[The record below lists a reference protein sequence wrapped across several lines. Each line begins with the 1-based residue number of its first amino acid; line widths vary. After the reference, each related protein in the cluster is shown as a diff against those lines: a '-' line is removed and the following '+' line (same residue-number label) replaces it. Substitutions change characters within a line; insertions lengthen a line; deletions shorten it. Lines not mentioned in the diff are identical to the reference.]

1 MVIGT
6 IVRLVA
12 AAASVA
18 ATAPSVAATAPNGR
32 GCQSA
37 AARSLAYCDEALGL
51 DARLR
56 DLSGRL
62 TVDELASRLQSGS
75 VSAAIDQIG
84 LPAQNYRIEAVHGLE
99 AYCIDDGDGRVECP
113 TYFPA
118 PQGVAA
124 TFNRSVFAD
133 MGRVVAREA
142 RLWTNRNGL
151 AKGRKPVGP
160 SVRCPMVNLMW
171 VRQRRIS
178 TNEARGM
185 RFVGATRAGAGATRP
200 RPRTPT

>member
-1 MVIGT
+1 MN
-6 IVRLVA
+6 
-12 AAASVA
+12 AS
-18 ATAPSVAATAPNGR
+18 GLR
-32 GCQSA
+32 G
-37 AARSLAYCDEALGL
+37 
-51 DARLR
+51 
-56 DLSGRL
+56 
-62 TVDELASRLQSGS
+62 
-75 VSAAIDQIG
+75 SAAIDRIG

-99 AYCIDDGDGRVECP
+99 AYCIDDGAGRVECP

-160 SVRCPMVNLMW
+160 SVRCPMVNLM
-171 VRQRRIS
+171 RF
-178 TNEARGM
+178 AR
-185 RFVGATRAGAGATRP
+185 VAYL
-200 RPRTPT
+200 RTKLEECVS

>member
-12 AAASVA
+12 AAA
-18 ATAPSVAATAPNGR
+18 SVAATAPNGR

-75 VSAAIDQIG
+75 VSAAIDRIG

-99 AYCIDDGDGRVECP
+99 AYCIEDGGRVECP

-160 SVRCPMVNLMW
+160 SVRCPMVNLM
-171 VRQRRIS
+171 RF
-178 TNEARGM
+178 AR
-185 RFVGATRAGAGATRP
+185 VAYL
-200 RPRTPT
+200 RTKLEECVS

>member
-12 AAASVA
+12 AAA
-18 ATAPSVAATAPNGR
+18 SVAATAPNGR

-75 VSAAIDQIG
+75 VCAA
-84 LPAQNYRIEAVHGLE
+84 
-99 AYCIDDGDGRVECP
+99 
-113 TYFPA
+113 
-118 PQGVAA
+118 
-124 TFNRSVFAD
+124 S
-133 MGRVVAREA
+133 
-142 RLWTNRNGL
+142 
-151 AKGRKPVGP
+151 
-160 SVRCPMVNLMW
+160 
-171 VRQRRIS
+171 RRRTTAS
-178 TNEARGM
+178 
-185 RFVGATRAGAGATRP
+185 RP
-200 RPRTPT
+200 CTV